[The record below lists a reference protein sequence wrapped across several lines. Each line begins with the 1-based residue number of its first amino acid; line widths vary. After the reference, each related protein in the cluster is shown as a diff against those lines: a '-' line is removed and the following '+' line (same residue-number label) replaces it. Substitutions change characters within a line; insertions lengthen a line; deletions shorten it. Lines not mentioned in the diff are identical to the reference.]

1 MHPNNCGIFF
11 CMHAVKASIYDSNF
25 NDKLAL
31 LSAKHLQWAKLIKE
45 NVNQQEN
52 NDKYC
57 DKILD
62 RISTKTDPNS
72 KYVTPGKFGVKL
84 LDTPS
89 IQLFT
94 LPKDKWKDSQ
104 AML

>member
-1 MHPNNCGIFF
+1 
-11 CMHAVKASIYDSNF
+11 
-25 NDKLAL
+25 L

-52 NDKYC
+52 NDKDY

-62 RISTKTDPNS
+62 KISTKTDPNS
-72 KYVTPGKFGVKL
+72 KYVMPGTFGMGI

-89 IQLFT
+89 IQVFT